1 MALLPTRLRTYRRY
15 WAVFFLSLF
24 VFLLVVAD
32 YRWMRGYETTLF
44 ASLDPLT
51 ALASLLTSGTV
62 YKGLLLSLL
71 IVVPTLFL
79 GRFFCSWVCPLGIM
93 NQIAGRLFRRRR
105 PLEEQEDN
113 AYRAVFR
120 VKYYVLTALL
130 VLAAFGTLQ
139 TGLLD
144 PIALTVRSFTVAVIP
159 ALDHVGAPI
168 HLHAPVFWGGVLIAL
183 LFLAILAANRFM
195 TRWWCRVV
203 CPLGALLGV
212 LSRRAPLRIWRDV
225 DRCTDC
231 NKCLRHC
238 QGACDPHRELR
249 VSECHVCMNC
259 IEDCPE
265 DALHFGLARPRSSAQ
280 QPLDVNRRRLV
291 ETAVASAVLFPM
303 LRSSV
308 SAASNPTAPVI
319 RPPGSLAEAEFLGRC
334 IKCAACMRVCPTN
347 VLQPALLEAGLEGLW
362 TPILVNRIGWCEQ
375 YCVLCGQACPTG
387 AIRRISVAEKAGQ
400 PPFAQPIRL
409 GTAFYDHGRCLP
421 WAMHVPCIVCEEMCP
436 TSPKAIWYQR
446 AQITGRDGRT
456 LELKQP
462 FVEPRLCIG
471 CGICENKCPVEDLP
485 AIRVSSVGETRSA
498 DNQMLLKGTSG

>member
-24 VFLLVVAD
+24 VFLLLVAD

-51 ALASLLTSGTV
+51 ALAGLLTSGTV

-93 NQIAGRLFRRRR
+93 NQMAGRLFRRRR

-113 AYRAVFR
+113 AYRPIFR

-159 ALDHVGAPI
+159 ALDHVGAPL

-183 LFLAILAANRFM
+183 LFLAILAANRLM
-195 TRWWCRVV
+195 TRWWCRVL

-334 IKCAACMRVCPTN
+334 IKCAACMRICPTN

-387 AIRRISVAEKAGQ
+387 AIRRISVAEKTGE
-400 PPFAQPIRL
+400 PPFGQPIRL

-446 AQITGRDGRT
+446 VQVTGRDGRA